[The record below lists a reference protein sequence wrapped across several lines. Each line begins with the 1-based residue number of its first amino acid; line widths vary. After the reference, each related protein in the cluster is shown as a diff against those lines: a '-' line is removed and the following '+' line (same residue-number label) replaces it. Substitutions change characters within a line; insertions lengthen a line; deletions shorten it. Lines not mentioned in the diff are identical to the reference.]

1 MNKRTRRAALI
12 RKTSEMRSLLLP
24 ICLLLSACSAQ
35 QGYYAG
41 QAWQRQE
48 CDKYLNK
55 TDYDTCMQ
63 HTSGSYDDYRRQT
76 RQ

>member
-1 MNKRTRRAALI
+1 MKLFLA
-12 RKTSEMRSLLLP
+12 P
-24 ICLLLSACSAQ
+24 ICLLLSACSTQ

-48 CDKYLNK
+48 CDKYINK
-55 TDYDTCMQ
+55 TEHDACLQ
-63 HTSGSYDDYRRQT
+63 KASSSYDDYRRQT